1 MSHIVDLEHGYSL
14 DRQVSHRSKPH
25 AVEEEHVASSQA
37 SNIQGLTG
45 DECSDVKLAKVETSG
60 TNGEYI
66 HIAGV
71 KYHKDDFMSAFGGTL
86 NPGSAPIPSRR
97 FANAAPIGLF
107 SFSITCFIL
116 GMCLVNARGVHA
128 PNVMVGC
135 AVFGGGLVE
144 FVAGIWEIVAENTFA
159 ATVFL
164 CFSCFW
170 WSWGLLHLPIGIEKY
185 YETSDEFSQA
195 VGLFL
200 MGWFIF
206 AILMTLCTVKA
217 TVAFFLLFCSLDM
230 ALIFLA
236 SGHFLNNPKL
246 IQAGGGFCIS
256 TGLLG
261 CYNGFG
267 GVATPQSTFSWII
280 PRAIMMPGAHKKDY

>member
-1 MSHIVDLEHGYSL
+1 MSSMVDLEQGYAPEITNRHKHSA
-14 DRQVSHRSKPH
+14 QQI
-25 AVEEEHVASSQA
+25 EEADSSQ
-37 SNIQGLTG
+37 SSHIQGLVG
-45 DECSDVKLAKVETSG
+45 EDGASDTKLAKVETSG
-60 TNGEYI
+60 DNGEYI
-66 HIAGV
+66 HIAGL
-71 KYHKDDFMSAFGGTL
+71 KYHKDEFMSAFGGNF
-86 NPGSAPIPSRR
+86 NPGSAPTPSRR

-128 PNVMVGC
+128 PHVMVGC
-135 AVFGGGLVE
+135 AIFGGGLVE

-170 WSWGLLHLPIGIEKY
+170 WSWSLLHLPIGIEKY
-185 YETSDEFSQA
+185 YATEEEFMQA
-195 VGLFL
+195 IGLFL

-236 SGHFLNNPKL
+236 AGHFLGNPKL

-256 TGLLG
+256 TGLIG

-280 PRAIMMPGAHKKDY
+280 PRAIMMPGAHK